1 MTIIT
6 SKDNTAVKSLKRQL
20 DKPKRSDETMVL
32 EGIHLAQSLI
42 ESGGQAQ
49 RGWVAQ
55 TAMTHPE
62 ISAILAKLSCP
73 VMVLSDVLFRSL
85 STLVQGESILLE
97 VKKSLAQ
104 VTEERVNALL
114 LDGVQDAGNLGSIL
128 RSASAAGVRTVY
140 LNNACVNPYS
150 PKVLRAGVGAH
161 FSLQIVDGVDLLDI
175 IQALQANGVAVLAT
189 SLTASTSIDEIDL
202 TSPVAW
208 LFGSEGSGVSTEL
221 IEAASQTVIIPMAAG
236 ESLNVA
242 AAAAVCV
249 FETAR
254 QQRTRSQ

>member
-6 SKDNTAVKSLKRQL
+6 SKDNTAVKALKRQL
-20 DKPKRSDETMVL
+20 EKPKRSDGTMVL

-42 ESGGQAQ
+42 DSGIQAQ

-55 TAMTHPE
+55 TAIAHPE
-62 ISAILAKLSCP
+62 IAAILVQLSCP
-73 VMVLSDVLFRSL
+73 VVVLSDALFRSL
-85 STLVQGESILLE
+85 STLAQGESILLE
-97 VKKSLAQ
+97 VKKPVAPS
-104 VTEERVNALL
+104 VDRRVNALL

-128 RSASAAGVRTVY
+128 RSAAAAGVRTVY
-140 LNNACVNPYS
+140 LNDACVNPYS

-161 FSLQIVDGVDLLDI
+161 FSLHIVDGVDLLDVTEV
-175 IQALQANGVAVLAT
+175 LRANGVSVLAT
-189 SLTASTSIDEIDL
+189 SLAASMSIDEVDL

-208 LFGSEGSGVSTEL
+208 LFGSEGSGVSPKL
-221 IEAASQTVIIPMAAG
+221 IEAASRTVIIPMSAG

-254 QQRTRSQ
+254 QLRTRRS